1 MLAQAAPATKAQ
13 GLALLYGETLGAAAL
28 CPAVT
33 PARIDVLTTKASA
46 RIKGLATDAADANA
60 AGGQLVD
67 SIARGR
73 AEVDSGEETC
83 AQAESEFSQ
92 LERELTR

>member
-13 GLALLYGETLGAAAL
+13 SLALLYGETLGAAAL

-33 PARIDVLTTKASA
+33 PARIDALTTKASA
-46 RIKGLATDAADANA
+46 HVKILATGAADATA

-67 SIARGR
+67 AIARGR
-73 AEVDSGEETC
+73 AQVETGAETC
-83 AQAESEFSQ
+83 AQAESEFDQ
-92 LERELTR
+92 LERELGG